1 MQVYPATAIALRSD
15 SYVTIASR
23 GSPASLE
30 RWTATTLPLL
40 RRCMT
45 ARWESPTNADS
56 LYVAPFFA
64 LYPAKKNGFLAEP
77 STVRGLIT
85 ALLNFEYTKIEGKK
99 ALPSGNLPYFF
110 VFENRGYLSL
120 PSKKIFFNMVENR
133 PYFFATVYAYGVELF
148 YIQRR
153 VSAQWYQI

>member
-1 MQVYPATAIALRSD
+1 MA
-15 SYVTIASR
+15 
-23 GSPASLE
+23 
-30 RWTATTLPLL
+30 ATTLPLL

-64 LYPAKKNGFLAEP
+64 LYPAEKNGFSAEP

-120 PSKKIFFNMVENR
+120 PSKKKFFLIWSKSTIFFCNR
-133 PYFFATVYAYGVELF
+133 LSLR
-148 YIQRR
+148 RR
-153 VSAQWYQI
+153 VTLYPKRSSAPCFQFKARKNVRL